1 MDIRPIKTEADYDWA
16 LQEIAAYFEHEPAP
30 ATEAAA
36 RFDVLSALIE
46 HYEER
51 RWSIAPPADPVDV
64 VRFRME
70 QGGLTQ
76 ADLAQLLGS
85 KSRAS
90 EVLNRRRRLTME
102 QVSLLHRSWGIPA
115 EALLPP
121 VSAAA

>member
-16 LQEIAAYFEHEPAP
+16 LQEIAIYFEHEPAP

-51 RWSIAPPADPVDV
+51 RWAINLPDHPVDV
-64 VRFRME
+64 IKFRME

-85 KSRAS
+85 RSRAS
-90 EVLNRRRRLTME
+90 EVLSQRRRLTME
-102 QVSLLHRSWGIPA
+102 QVSLLHRFWGIPA

-121 VSAAA
+121 VSVAA

>member
-16 LQEIAAYFEHEPAP
+16 IQEIAVYFEHEPAP
-30 ATEAAA
+30 GTEAAA
-36 RFDVLSALIE
+36 RFDVLAALIE
-46 HYEER
+46 HYEGQ
-51 RWSIAPPADPVDV
+51 RWSIDLPMDPIDV
-64 VRFRME
+64 IRFRME

-76 ADLAQLLGS
+76 TDLAQLLGS

-90 EVLNRRRRLTME
+90 EVLSRRRRLTME
-102 QVSLLHRSWGIPA
+102 QASLLHRSWGIPA